1 MKKFFLSFIALL
13 SIVIFSSCES
23 TKGPA
28 SSAEGTY
35 MTSRKTEINKTLSP
49 ENFAAFNVNMVEKN
63 VKVQIKAV
71 SDQFVE
77 ITLPSTLF
85 TGMGTTMEI
94 PAISVPNVPV
104 LGDGDGDVDIVA
116 YTYTD
121 NEKGVFVQ
129 ISGEIEND
137 GDIELKTTVKYGR
150 MPLYLD
156 QEYYM
161 PYDDEPQI

>member
-1 MKKFFLSFIALL
+1 MKKLFLSCVALL

-49 ENFAAFNVNMVEKN
+49 GNFAAFNVNMVEKN

>member
-1 MKKFFLSFIALL
+1 MKKFFLSCVALL

-23 TKGPA
+23 TNGPA

-49 ENFAAFNVNMVEKN
+49 GSFAAFDVNMVEKN

-77 ITLPSTLF
+77 ITLPSTIF
-85 TGMGTTMEI
+85 TDMGNLMEI
-94 PAISVPNVPV
+94 PIITVPNVPV
-104 LGDGDGDVDIVA
+104 LGDGDGDVDIVP
-116 YTYTD
+116 YTYED
-121 NEKGVFVQ
+121 KEKGLFVQ
-129 ISGEIEND
+129 ISGDIEND
-137 GDIELKTTVKYGR
+137 GEIELKTTVKYGKL
-150 MPLYLD
+150 PLFLD

-161 PYDDEPQI
+161 PYDEPQI

>member
-1 MKKFFLSFIALL
+1 
-13 SIVIFSSCES
+13 
-23 TKGPA
+23 
-28 SSAEGTY
+28 
-35 MTSRKTEINKTLSP
+35 MTSRKTEINKALSS
-49 ENFAAFNVNMVEKN
+49 ENFASFNVNMVEKN

-71 SDQFVE
+71 SDLFVE
-77 ITLPSTLF
+77 ITLPSTTY
-85 TGMGTTMEI
+85 TGMGEPMEI
-94 PAISVPNVPV
+94 PAITVPNVPV
-104 LGDGDGDVDIVA
+104 LGDGDGDVDIVSH
-116 YTYTD
+116 TYTD

>member
-1 MKKFFLSFIALL
+1 MKKFFLSCVALL

-35 MTSRKTEINKTLSP
+35 MTSRRTEINKTLSP

>member
-1 MKKFFLSFIALL
+1 MKKIFLASIALL

-28 SSAEGTY
+28 LSAEGTY

-49 ENFAAFNVNMVEKN
+49 GSFAAFDVNMVEKN

-77 ITLPSTLF
+77 ITLPSTTF
-85 TGMGTTMEI
+85 TGMGAPMVI
-94 PAISVPNVPV
+94 PAIIVPNVPV
-104 LGDGDGDVDIVA
+104 LGDGDGDVDIVP
-116 YTYTD
+116 YTYED
-121 NEKGVFVQ
+121 KEKGVFVQ
-129 ISGEIEND
+129 ISGDIEDD
-137 GDIELKTTVKYGR
+137 GDIELKTTVKYGK
-150 MPLYLD
+150 MPLFLD

-161 PYDDEPQI
+161 PYDEPQI

>member
-1 MKKFFLSFIALL
+1 MKKLFLSCVALL

-35 MTSRKTEINKTLSP
+35 MISRRTEINKTLSP
-49 ENFAAFNVNMVEKN
+49 GNFASFNVNMVEKN

-77 ITLPSTLF
+77 ITLPSTTF
-85 TGMGTTMEI
+85 TGMGALMEI
-94 PAISVPNVPV
+94 PIITVPNVPV
-104 LGDGDGDVDIVA
+104 LDDGDGDVDIVP
-116 YTYTD
+116 YTYED
-121 NEKGVFVQ
+121 KEKGLFVQ
-129 ISGEIEND
+129 ISGDIEND
-137 GDIELKTTVKYGR
+137 GEIELKTTVKYGK
-150 MPLYLD
+150 MPLFLD

-161 PYDDEPQI
+161 PYDEPQI

>member
-1 MKKFFLSFIALL
+1 MKKFFLLCIALL
-13 SIVIFSSCES
+13 SMVMFSACES
-23 TKGPA
+23 TNGPA
-28 SSAEGTY
+28 ANAEGTY

-49 ENFAAFNVNMVEKN
+49 GNFASFNVNMVEKN

-77 ITLPSTLF
+77 ITLPSTTF
-85 TGMGTTMEI
+85 TGMGDPMTI
-94 PAISVPNVPV
+94 PAITVPNVPV
-104 LGDGDGDVDIVA
+104 LGDDDGDVDIVS

-121 NEKGVFVQ
+121 NDKGVFVQ
-129 ISGEIEND
+129 ISGEIEDD

-150 MPLYLD
+150 MPLFLD

-161 PYDDEPQI
+161 PYDEPQI

>member
-1 MKKFFLSFIALL
+1 
-13 SIVIFSSCES
+13 
-23 TKGPA
+23 
-28 SSAEGTY
+28 
-35 MTSRKTEINKTLSP
+35 MTSRRTEINKTLSP